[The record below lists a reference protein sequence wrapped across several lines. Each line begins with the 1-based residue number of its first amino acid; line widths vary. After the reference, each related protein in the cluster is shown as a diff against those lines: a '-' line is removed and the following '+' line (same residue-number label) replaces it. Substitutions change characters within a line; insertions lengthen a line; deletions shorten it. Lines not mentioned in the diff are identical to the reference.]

1 MNLCVYGLWHL
12 GSVTAS
18 CLASLGHNV
27 IGLDSD
33 NENIKKLLLG
43 KAPIFEP
50 GLDDLI
56 LNQIKKKKLN
66 FTSSFKEGLKNSN
79 IIWVTFDTPINE
91 EDESVDVNYVLNKIK
106 EIIPHALEGS
116 VFLIS
121 SQLPVGSIKYLEEWT
136 FKLFPKKLIKFAY
149 SPENLILG
157 KSLKSFLEPDRI
169 IVGIRNETQKKSL
182 DKILSTIS
190 KNIIWMSVE
199 SAEIVKHAI
208 NSFLATSVV
217 FANEIATICEV
228 VGADAKQVEKGLKS
242 EIRIGQKAYLRP
254 GSAFAGGTLGRDIE
268 FLKTVAKNNNIKLS
282 LLESVKDSNDN
293 HKAWINKKISKIFP
307 SLIGLN
313 VSVWGLTYKAN
324 TSTLR
329 KFLIINLC
337 NWLIE
342 QKVNLYIHD
351 IIIKDLPVELIK
363 SKKVKKIENC
373 LDMIRISDIL
383 IIGTEY
389 DEYKMKSKKITNFCK
404 KNLVVIDPNGFLND
418 SFANADIKYIT
429 VGSQ

>member
-27 IGLDSD
+27 IGLDND

-66 FTSSFKEGLKNSN
+66 FTSNVKEGLKNSN

-91 EDESVDVNYVLNKIK
+91 EDESIDVNYVLNKIK
-106 EIIPHALEGS
+106 EIIPYALEGS
-116 VFLIS
+116 ILLIS
-121 SQLPVGSIKYLEEWT
+121 SQLPVGSIKSLEEWT
-136 FKLFPKKLIKFAY
+136 LKLFPKKLIKFAY

-169 IVGIRNETQKKSL
+169 IVGIRSETSKKSI
-182 DKILSTIS
+182 DKLLSTIS

-242 EIRIGQKAYLRP
+242 EIRIGEKAYLRP

-268 FLKTVAKNNNIKLS
+268 FLKNVAKNNNIKLS
-282 LLESVKDSNDN
+282 LLESIKDSNNN
-293 HKAWINKKISKIFP
+293 HKLWINKKISKNFP

-313 VSVWGLTYKAN
+313 VSIWGLTYKAN

-329 KFLIINLC
+329 KSLIINLC

-342 QKVNLYIHD
+342 QKVNLYVHD
-351 IIIKDLPVELIK
+351 IIIKDLPFEFIK
-363 SKKVKKIENC
+363 SKNVKKIENC

-383 IIGTEY
+383 IIGTEH
-389 DEYKMKSKKITNFCK
+389 DKYKKESKKITNFCK
-404 KNLVVIDPNGFLND
+404 KSLVVIDPNGFLND
-418 SFANADIKYIT
+418 SFLNTDIKYIT
-429 VGSQ
+429 VGSK

>member
-33 NENIKKLLLG
+33 KENIKKLLLG

-66 FTSSFKEGLKNSN
+66 FTSNTKEGLKDSN
-79 IIWVTFDTPINE
+79 IIWVTFDTPIK
-91 EDESVDVNYVLNKIK
+91 EDESIDVNFVINKIK
-106 EIIPHALEGS
+106 EIIPYALEGS
-116 VFLIS
+116 VLLIS
-121 SQLPVGSIKYLEEWT
+121 SQLPVGSIKSLEEWT
-136 FKLFPKKLIKFAY
+136 LKLFPKKLIKFAY

-169 IVGIRNETQKKSL
+169 IVGIRSKTSKKLL
-182 DKILSTIS
+182 DKLLSTIS
-190 KNIIWMSVE
+190 NNIIWMSVE

-228 VGADAKQVEKGLKS
+228 VGADAKHVEKGLKS

-254 GSAFAGGTLGRDIE
+254 GGPFAGGTLGRDIE
-268 FLKTVAKNNNIKLS
+268 FLKTIAKNNNIKLP
-282 LLESVKDSNDN
+282 LLESVKDSNNN
-293 HKAWINKKISKIFP
+293 HKLWINKKICKNFP

-313 VSVWGLTYKAN
+313 VSIWGLTYKPN

-329 KFLIINLC
+329 ESLIIDLC
-337 NWLIE
+337 NWLIRR
-342 QKVNLYIHD
+342 KVNLYIHD
-351 IIIKDLPVELIK
+351 IIIKDLPLEFIK
-363 SKKVKKIENC
+363 SKNVKKIESC
-373 LDMIRISDIL
+373 LDMIKISDIL

-389 DEYKMKSKKITNFCK
+389 DEYKKESKKMINFCK
-404 KNLVVIDPNGFLND
+404 KSLVVIDPNGFLND
-418 SFANADIKYIT
+418 SFANTNIQYIT
-429 VGSQ
+429 VGTE